1 MRCPACNAAIDDV
14 TAVAGQV
21 RCVGCGA
28 ESRPD
33 FIVDG
38 SEAALAHSLAGG
50 SAAESLAFDL
60 DEDIMGASP
69 QERRQRATLGL
80 AAARKLLAA
89 AQTPL
94 ARAKAQHSIDHW
106 TRVLANIR

>member
-1 MRCPACNAAIDDV
+1 MRCPACDALLDDV
-14 TAVAGQV
+14 TAVAGRV
-21 RCVGCGA
+21 RCLGCGA

-33 FIVDG
+33 FIVSG
-38 SEAALAHSLAGG
+38 AETTLAHSLAGG
-50 SAAESLAFDL
+50 ANAESLAFDL
-60 DEDIMGASP
+60 DEDILGSSP
-69 QERRQRATLGL
+69 QERRQRAVLGL

-94 ARAKAQHSIDHW
+94 ARAKAQNSIDHW